1 MAFLPHLGRGTLQVE
16 IMKMAITGK
25 GGVGK
30 STLAGILASLARD
43 DGKTVLAVD
52 SDPDAN
58 LAFALGMPEQERARI
73 VPVAQRSELIEER
86 TGAKLKQFG
95 QIFKLNPDISDV
107 TDRFSY
113 DFNGIHLLVL
123 GAIEAGGTGCACPE
137 NVFLRNLLSNIILQR
152 GEIVIVDMEPGFEH
166 LGRSTA
172 QGVDLM
178 VVVVEPASQSVAT
191 ARAIVTLAEQIG
203 LRKIRFVGNKITSK
217 SERAYLADHLEAGQ
231 VMGFIPYS
239 ESIRQADRDGILLLE
254 NLDSAVRQAFEA
266 IYRQV
271 ATFQER

>member
-1 MAFLPHLGRGTLQVE
+1 
-16 IMKMAITGK
+16 MKMAITGK

-30 STLAGILASLARD
+30 STLAGILACLARD

-58 LAFALGMPEQERARI
+58 LAFALGMPEQERALI
-73 VPVAQRSELIEER
+73 VPIAQRSELIEER

-152 GEIVIVDMEPGFEH
+152 GEIVIVDMEPGIEH

-178 VVVVEPASQSVAT
+178 IVVVEPASQSVAT
-191 ARAIVTLAEQIG
+191 ARSIVALAEQIG
-203 LRKIRFVGNKITSK
+203 LRKICFVGNKIS
-217 SERAYLADHLEAGQ
+217 SESELAYLTDQLEAPR

-239 ESIRQADRDGILLLE
+239 ESIRQADREGLLLLDK
-254 NLDSAVRQAFEA
+254 LDSQVRQAFGAVYRKVFA
-266 IYRQV
+266 I
-271 ATFQER
+271 QEH